1 MAGCGTMSEVGGGK
15 VKRNP
20 RFEKNFS
27 RGHNPRGGG
36 AERSNNERRGSAKS
50 ATKSPRSGDGPEET
64 TTAIIPRILRAYM
77 YSKRREDK
85 TAPSVGIK

>member
-1 MAGCGTMSEVGGGK
+1 MVGGGK

-64 TTAIIPRILRAYM
+64 TTTAIIPRKFFERICILNGGRIRP
-77 YSKRREDK
+77 RR
-85 TAPSVGIK
+85 VWV